1 MPIRTFLISF
11 NQNDSDRIKIDG
23 YNLITLDNPSD
34 SKKGG
39 VCVYYKKYIS
49 LYKRDDIS
57 TQDNCLVTKICWQN
71 EKYFLSFLYRSP
83 SQDKNDFENF
93 CTNFDILLS

>member
-23 YNLITLDNPSD
+23 YNLITLDHPSD

-57 TQDNCLVTKICWQN
+57 TQDNCLVTKTCWQN

>member
-1 MPIRTFLISF
+1 MILKREEFVFI
-11 NQNDSDRIKIDG
+11 IKSI
-23 YNLITLDNPSD
+23 YLFIN
-34 SKKGG
+34 K
-39 VCVYYKKYIS
+39 
-49 LYKRDDIS
+49 DDIS
-57 TQDNCLVTKICWQN
+57 TKDNCVVTKICWQN